1 MILRA
6 IPSVCTLLNLAMG
19 MLSIIATINE
29 NYLLAAVLILISVFS
44 DGIDGRLA
52 RRFAVASDF
61 GKQLDSL
68 ADLVSFG
75 VAPALLVYA
84 DSLSGYGYIG
94 LFIIVVYT
102 MAGAWRLARF
112 NILDITGYF
121 IGVPI
126 TFAGG
131 FTAVLVLL
139 SLKLASFPPVA
150 FLVITPLLAYLMV
163 SRIKVPKY

>member
-139 SLKLASFPPVA
+139 SLKLAAFPPVA

>member
-1 MILRA
+1 MIIKA
-6 IPSVCTLLNLAMG
+6 IPSACTLLNLATG
-19 MLSIIATINE
+19 MLSIVATINE
-29 NYLLAAVLILISVFS
+29 NYFLAAVLILISVFS

-52 RRFAVASDF
+52 RRFDVASDF

-84 DSLSGYGYIG
+84 DTLSGYGNLG
-94 LFIIVVYT
+94 LLIIIIYT

-112 NILDITGYF
+112 NILNISGYF
-121 IGVPI
+121 VGVPI

-131 FTAVLVLL
+131 FTAVMVLL
-139 SLKLASFPPVA
+139 SIKLAAFPSIA
-150 FLVITPLLAYLMV
+150 FLFITPLLAYLMV

>member
-6 IPSVCTLLNLAMG
+6 IPSACTLLNLAMG
-19 MLSIIATINE
+19 MLSIVATVNE
-29 NYLLAAVLILISVFS
+29 NYLLAAILILISVFS

-52 RRFAVASDF
+52 RKFDVASDF

-75 VAPALLVYA
+75 AAPALLVYA
-84 DSLSGYGYIG
+84 DSLSGFGYIG
-94 LFIIVVYT
+94 LFIVVLYT

-112 NILDITGYF
+112 NILNISGYF
-121 IGVPI
+121 VGVPI

-139 SLKLASFPPVA
+139 SLKLPAFPPIA
-150 FLVITPLLAYLMV
+150 FLFITPLLAYLMV